1 MKIRHIIGLVLTF
14 FMLSI
19 NGQAFATL
27 KENNTVVES
36 KELKADSNSEVILD
50 KVKLVKYSNGELSIH
65 GSAKRKFGEPAQY
78 YRITVDGKKGTYNT
92 KLLPIPDKY
101 KKFTTNNFQSNSL
114 LTTSV
119 TYTNSVTV
127 IIDTED
133 IPQENL
139 AETMNFLYWNGNSD
153 GTVSLINY
161 NWDFWAN
168 PLTNVYTTW
177 YVDTQNSYHTGP
189 YTILTG
195 PMYITT

>member
-101 KKFTTNNFQSNSL
+101 
-114 LTTSV
+114 
-119 TYTNSVTV
+119 
-127 IIDTED
+127 
-133 IPQENL
+133 
-139 AETMNFLYWNGNSD
+139 
-153 GTVSLINY
+153 
-161 NWDFWAN
+161 
-168 PLTNVYTTW
+168 
-177 YVDTQNSYHTGP
+177 
-189 YTILTG
+189 
-195 PMYITT
+195 